1 MAVAHRTYARALFE
15 AAREEGRL
23 DRVREDLN
31 DFAAT
36 ADEVPELKA
45 VLENPELDSRA
56 KTALLEQVLGDAD
69 ELVRNF
75 VLLLAE
81 KGRSGELDEIVREF
95 EALVAREQG
104 ILDVELT
111 TAVELSEQEFGQL
124 VDRIGQASGRKVRAS
139 RAVDPS
145 LVGGLVIQIGS
156 RRLDASIRG
165 RLDRLRQELTGR
177 VSGLSTQRT
186 SGGGLGEPGGSTS

>member
-15 AAREEGRL
+15 AALEEGRL
-23 DRVREDLN
+23 ERVHEELADL
-31 DFAAT
+31 AAS
-36 ADEVPELKA
+36 AEEVPELRS
-45 VLENPELDSRA
+45 VLESPELESRA
-56 KTALLEQVLGDAD
+56 KVALLEQVLGDVD

-75 VLLLAE
+75 VLLLVG
-81 KGRSGELDEIVREF
+81 KGRSGELAEIVREF

-111 TAVELSEQEFGQL
+111 TAVELSQEDFDQL
-124 VDRIGQASGRKVRAS
+124 VERIGAASGRKVRAS

-145 LVGGLVIQIGS
+145 LVGGLVLQVGS

-165 RLDRLRQELTGR
+165 RLDRLRQELTTR
-177 VSGLSTQRT
+177 RSAA
-186 SGGGLGEPGGSTS
+186 

>member
-36 ADEVPELKA
+36 AEEVPELRA

-111 TAVELSEQEFGQL
+111 TAVELSEQEFDQL
-124 VDRIGQASGRKVRAS
+124 VERIGQASGRKVRAS
-139 RAVDPS
+139 RAVDPD

-156 RRLDASIRG
+156 RRLDASVRG
-165 RLDRLRQELTGR
+165 RLDRLRQELTMR
-177 VSGLSTQRT
+177 RSAL
-186 SGGGLGEPGGSTS
+186 